1 MRRPS
6 GGPPRQAARPRARA
20 RGVSLIGA
28 IFVLLVLAVSCV
40 GGFLDATDTLR
51 SNDTFLKKISVA
63 AQLTYVV
70 FGAIAI
76 LLVLTTHRNVK
87 WPLITWAVAAT
98 VASALATYAWGGA
111 VVGTS
116 LASGA
121 AAAAITALVV
131 WAGVHA
137 ARG

>member
-1 MRRPS
+1 MPS
-6 GGPPRQAARPRARA
+6 TTVQRLLPGLRLG
-20 RGVSLIGA
+20 
-28 IFVLLVLAVSCV
+28 FVLLVLAASCV
-40 GGFLDATDTLR
+40 GGFLDATDSLR
-51 SNDTFLKKISVA
+51 ANDTFLKKVSVA
-63 AQLTYVV
+63 AQLTYVI

-76 LLVLTTHRNVK
+76 LLILTKHRNVR

-98 VASALATYAWGGA
+98 VTAALSTYAWGGA
-111 VVGTS
+111 GVAIS

-121 AAAAITALVV
+121 VAAAITALVV